1 MAVFVNHKIIL
12 YLSQTTK
19 RFNNSFELQKKLIMK
34 ARELR
39 QSDILGGKGDNCPG
53 NVRYVWVKIEKH
65 LDLEELNCK
74 VLKSIINR
82 D

>member
-19 RFNNSFELQKKLIMK
+19 RFNNSFELQKKLMMK

-39 QSDILGGKGDNCPG
+39 QTDILGGKGDNCPG
-53 NVRYVWVKIEKH
+53 NVRYG
-65 LDLEELNCK
+65 
-74 VLKSIINR
+74 
-82 D
+82 